1 MKRARWLLK
10 VSPAPG
16 TRGGGSGGVAEGE
29 RCGVLRSEVGAEE
42 DSGGCGLRSEVGAEE
57 DSGGCGLR
65 SEVGAEE
72 DSGGCGLRSEV
83 GAEEDSGGCGL
94 RSGLR
99 RSVVGGLRSDVELRW
114 LWKEVAGTL

>member
-42 DSGGCGLRSEVGAEE
+42 DSGGCGLRS
-57 DSGGCGLR
+57 
-65 SEVGAEE
+65 
-72 DSGGCGLRSEV
+72 
-83 GAEEDSGGCGL
+83 
-94 RSGLR
+94 GLR